1 MRIESFIALLIHV
14 MKLLFSLFAL
24 LLFYKPTVTNA
35 DSYYFDYKLV
45 YQVNNAEKPANNY
58 KISYYINSKDNSYVG
73 RLWAMN
79 DAEVEYLFIDQN
91 GYAAR
96 VIIKPAQI
104 PLIDTAGITVSS
116 LNGYANPYKYQVD
129 NFNFFRLADTI
140 IKEKKLSQFWM
151 KCSKSKLQQRKKFW
165 SMVFMVDESAAFKPL
180 LTHATAY
187 EIWKKRHNIPDGLIT
202 QLDNYNE
209 AGKLVSSEKLIS
221 MDTLNISMKL
231 HSEE

>member
-1 MRIESFIALLIHV
+1 
-14 MKLLFSLFAL
+14 MKLLQLLLFAI
-24 LLFYKPTVTNA
+24 LLFYKSTVTNA

-45 YQVNNAEKPANNY
+45 YQVTNAEKPANNY
-58 KISYYINSKDNSYVG
+58 KKSYYINSKDNSYVG
-73 RLWAMN
+73 KLMAMN
-79 DAEVEYLFIDQN
+79 DTEVEYMFIDQN
-91 GYAAR
+91 GYSAR
-96 VIIKPAQI
+96 VIIQPAQI
-104 PLIDTAGITVSS
+104 PLIDTVGITVSS
-116 LNGYANPYKYQVD
+116 LNVYENPYKFQVD

-140 IKEKKLSQFWM
+140 INEKKLSRFWL

-165 SMVFMVDESAAFKPL
+165 SMIFMVDESVSFKPL

-187 EIWKKRHNIPDGLIT
+187 EIWKKRHNIPDGLLT

-231 HSEE
+231 ENDR